1 MTLRE
6 KRTCSVYSN
15 ISRCDIK
22 IIISHHW
29 FNADKNS
36 CSHKIKSFYNLSYFL
51 FLTDINECKSDPF
64 PCDVN
69 SECINTDGSFMCQCS
84 QMFTGDGMT
93 CTGIA
98 FHALYFGSPSI
109 IITIPSVSSSQI
121 FEVSVSISVVV
132 VVLAVLFIVVL
143 VIFLILHK
151 KRADKLKDLR
161 RELRYDG
168 WHTISL
174 YLLRDV
180 SFKKFLMKEEIPFPP
195 ANPKVMKPV
204 NRGTPYQ
211 GEVPM
216 ANLNWLH

>member
-69 SECINTDGSFMCQCS
+69 SECIDTDGSFKCQCS
-84 QMFTGDGMT
+84 QMFTSDGMT
-93 CTGIA
+93 YTGIA
-98 FHALYFGSPSI
+98 FHALHFASPSI
-109 IITIPSVSSSQI
+109 IITTLSFI
-121 FEVSVSISVVV
+121 FSNFWSIG
-132 VVLAVLFIVVL
+132 F
-143 VIFLILHK
+143 
-151 KRADKLKDLR
+151 DKCSCC
-161 RELRYDG
+161 G
-168 WHTISL
+168 ACSAL
-174 YLLRDV
+174 YCCSDD
-180 SFKKFLMKEEIPFPP
+180 FPYP
-195 ANPKVMKPV
+195 A
-204 NRGTPYQ
+204 
-211 GEVPM
+211 
-216 ANLNWLH
+216 